1 MLCLYY
7 QFVFHS
13 RHIHSEIVSQ
23 VGHFV
28 SIVPKQAICFRNVE
42 ILNRVLNLNPSMKKP
57 TEGNKLINF
66 SQFNLGNVFLYI
78 DAPNWFWN
86 LNIDLRIRKQCIIP
100 FRISNI
106 ILQTTAIG
114 NLALHKWESRWFSSN
129 EIRSGIELSITH
141 LIRLQIKN
149 SKKRFL
155 Q

>member
-1 MLCLYY
+1 
-7 QFVFHS
+7 
-13 RHIHSEIVSQ
+13 
-23 VGHFV
+23 
-28 SIVPKQAICFRNVE
+28 
-42 ILNRVLNLNPSMKKP
+42 MKKP

-114 NLALHKWESRWFSSN
+114 NLALHKWESR
-129 EIRSGIELSITH
+129 
-141 LIRLQIKN
+141 
-149 SKKRFL
+149 
-155 Q
+155 